1 MKKNKPLCV
10 SGRQGLIKALL
21 LMKLTIA
28 LILLTALQVSAKVYS
43 QNRITLK
50 LQSAELKTALRQI
63 EKKSDFRF
71 LYNDDVVSS
80 NQKIDIDV
88 SNALVTDV
96 LDKIFAVT
104 DLGYKL
110 LSNNLVVITQKNAVV
125 NDVRVT
131 GKVTNSN
138 GEAVPGVSVRIKG
151 STSGTST
158 ATDGT
163 YSISVPDGA
172 TLVFSSVGYEGQE
185 INVSGRTTIDV
196 VLKNSVMVIDQVVVV
211 GYGTQRRRDLTG
223 SITSVKGVDIAKQPV
238 QTATQAIQGKVAG
251 VQVISSGEPNA
262 LPTVRLRGTGTT
274 LGGANPLYVVDG
286 VITDDIRNINSADIV
301 SMDVLKDASA
311 TAIYGMRAANGVL
324 IITTKKG
331 RAGKPVF
338 SYDANVGIREAT
350 DLVDMAGE
358 KQYAGYLNEANRY
371 YGSGTDLVDSVN
383 NLKGYN
389 TDWYDAILRR
399 GLEQNHNISMSGG
412 SDKILY
418 FLSAGF
424 LSDEGIQ
431 EKNKYKRF
439 TLRSNNEYTL
449 NSKLKLTTL
458 VSYTRGDADN
468 ANFDA
473 FTSAYRA
480 APFVPAKVGSKY
492 GNTSLYGNVSN
503 PLLSIDANYANAL
516 VNRIQGNA
524 ALEFKPIAALTLRT
538 AIGVDVD
545 YTKSTSYAYK
555 FLTADTNVF
564 VTPGGN
570 QSQPNS
576 VLSLT
581 KNDASRWIWDNTATY
596 SKVFGKHSITALAG
610 ITAEQYKFNSVVGT
624 ARDVPSNRDQWYLG
638 SGTTGTQTVVNTGDK
653 YDRNSYLGRIN
664 YGYNNLYLLT
674 ASFRADGT
682 SKFGSS
688 NRWGYFPSVG
698 LGWNI
703 SNESFMNNQKIF
715 NNLKLRGSYGRV
727 GNDNIASSLYYSIAK
742 QNIPYYYGGTVFQG
756 IAFEDL
762 TDKDLRWEITDEYD
776 MGVDFAI
783 LSNKLTGT
791 IDYYNKKTNNALV
804 YVKVPGILGDP
815 DNQYLTNAATISN
828 KGIEL
833 SLTWSDRIG
842 KDWSYS
848 VNGNIAHNKNNIEKL
863 NGGQP
868 LVGDNVGSYA
878 ITRTDNGQPI
888 GSYYLREAIGIFQ
901 SQAQIDASAQKGA
914 RLGDLIYRDI
924 SGPAGVPD
932 GIIDDFDRS
941 FFGSYQP
948 KITYGLN
955 GNVTYKD
962 FDLSLGMYGTV
973 GSKIY
978 NGKRAARGTNQLTDN
993 IEADIAKNRWT
1004 PNNPNGG
1011 DPRATAGA
1019 LPASTYF
1026 LESGD
1031 FLRLNNLTIGYTL
1044 PKGIIAKAHIT
1055 NFRVYVTAQNLFTIT
1070 PYHGFTPEV
1079 QAAAGDKTNL
1089 NQGVDTNTYPS
1100 TRTFALGVNVGF

>member
-1 MKKNKPLCV
+1 MKKNKPLCAP
-10 SGRQGLIKALL
+10 GWQGFIKALL

-28 LILLTALQVSAKVYS
+28 LILITTLQVSAKVYS

-71 LYNDDVVSS
+71 LYNDDIVSS
-80 NQKIDIDV
+80 NSKVDIDV
-88 SNALVTDV
+88 TDALVTDV
-96 LDKIFAVT
+96 LDKICAAT
-104 DLGYKL
+104 ELGYKVL
-110 LSNNLVVITQKNAVV
+110 NNNLVVITQKNVVV
-125 NDVRVT
+125 NDVRVS
-131 GKVTNSN
+131 GRVTNSN
-138 GEAVPGVSVRIKG
+138 GEPVPGVSVRIKG

-158 ATDGT
+158 GTDGT
-163 YSISVPDGA
+163 YSLNVPDGA

-185 INVSGRTTIDV
+185 VSVNGRATIDI
-196 VLKNSVMVIDQVVVV
+196 VLKNSVTLIDQVVVV

-251 VQVISSGEPNA
+251 VQVISSGEPNS

-331 RAGKPVF
+331 RMGKPVF

-358 KQYAGYLNEANRY
+358 KQYAGYLNEANIY
-371 YGSGTDLVDSVN
+371 YGSGTPLVDTT

-389 TDWYDAILRR
+389 TDWYDAILRT

-431 EKNKYKRF
+431 ERNKYNRF

-449 NSKLKLTTL
+449 SSKFKLTTL
-458 VSYTRGDADN
+458 MSYTRGDANN

-473 FTSAYRA
+473 FSSAYRA
-480 APFVPAKVGSKY
+480 APFVPSKIGTRY

-516 VNRIQGNA
+516 VNRIQGNG
-524 ALEFKPIAALTLRT
+524 ALEFKPIAALTLKT
-538 AIGVDVD
+538 AIGVDLD

-555 FLTADTNVF
+555 FLTADTNTF
-564 VTPGGN
+564 IKTGGN

-576 VLSLT
+576 VLSIT

-596 SKVFGKHSITALAG
+596 TKTFGKHSITALAG
-610 ITAEQYKFNSVVGT
+610 ITAEQYKFNSVVVT
-624 ARDVPSNRDQWYLG
+624 AKDVPINRDQWYTG
-638 SGTTGTQTVVNTGDK
+638 AGTSGTQTVVNTGDK
-653 YDRNSYLGRIN
+653 YNRNSYLGRIN

-682 SKFGSS
+682 SKYGSN
-688 NRWGYFPSVG
+688 NRWGYFPSIG
-698 LGWNI
+698 AGWNI
-703 SNESFMNNQKIF
+703 SNESFMADQKIF

-727 GNDNIASSLYYSIAK
+727 GNDNITSSLFYSIAR
-742 QNIPYYYGGTVFQG
+742 QNIPYYFNGAVYQG
-756 IAFEDL
+756 IAFDDL
-762 TDKDLRWEITDEYD
+762 TDKDLKWEITDEYD
-776 MGVDFAI
+776 LGVDFAI
-783 LSNKLTGT
+783 LKNKLTGT
-791 IDYYNKKTNNALV
+791 VDYYYKKTDNSLV
-804 YVKVPGILGDP
+804 FVKIPGILGDP
-815 DNQYLTNAATISN
+815 DNQYLTNAASISN
-828 KGIEL
+828 KGIEV

-848 VNGNIAHNKNNIEKL
+848 VNGNVAHNKNNVEKL

-868 LVGDNVGSYA
+868 LVGDNVGAFSV
-878 ITRTDNGQPI
+878 TKTDNGHPI
-888 GSYYLREAIGIFQ
+888 GSYFLREAIGIFQ
-901 SQAQIDASAQKGA
+901 TQAQIDASAQPGA
-914 RLGDLIYRDI
+914 RVGDLIYRDI

-932 GIIDDFDRS
+932 GVINDFDRS

-948 KITYGLN
+948 KLTYGFN

-962 FDLSLGMYGTV
+962 FDLSLGLYGTV

-978 NGKRAARGTNQLTDN
+978 NGKKAARGTNQLTDN
-993 IEADIAKNRWT
+993 IEADVARDRWT
-1004 PNNPNGG
+1004 PNNPNTGV
-1011 DPRATAGA
+1011 PRATAGA

-1044 PKGIIAKAHIT
+1044 PKSLVGKAHIT
-1055 NFRVYVTAQNLFTIT
+1055 NLRVYVTAQNLFTIT

-1079 QAAAGDKTNL
+1079 QAAAGDKVNL